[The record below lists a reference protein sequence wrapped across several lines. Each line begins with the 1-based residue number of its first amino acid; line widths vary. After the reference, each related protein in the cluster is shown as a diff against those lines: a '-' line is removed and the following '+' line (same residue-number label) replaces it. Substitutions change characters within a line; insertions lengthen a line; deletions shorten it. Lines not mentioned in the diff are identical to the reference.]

1 MDKINSKQYKTIH
14 LSEINEFLAEKY
26 LKYKSTFEL
35 SLKDYTADGYVEG
48 KDKISSSELKNDGV
62 DFELSTCE
70 CHGLSETEISE
81 LVNTPVYT
89 SSAYEFFDAY
99 LPIYKEALCLVNMV
113 DGSWLIKVVK

>member
-1 MDKINSKQYKTIH
+1 MDMVNLKHYKKIH

-35 SLKDYTADGYVEG
+35 SLRDYTADGYVVG
-48 KDKISSSELKNDGV
+48 NDKISSYELKNGGV

-70 CHGLSETEISE
+70 CHGLGDTEISE
-81 LVNTPVYT
+81 LVKAPIYT

-99 LPIYKEALCLVNMV
+99 LPIYKEVMCLVNMV
-113 DGSWLIKVVK
+113 EDSWLIKVVK